1 MYFNTLYKFQ
11 RDFPRKSDLKI
22 GTKVLVSST
31 GGGRVADRGSLRY
44 DPDYVLEGSKIT
56 DEKTVA
62 AESPDYIFEESVMTD
77 EKNISTESSA
87 LTIEMPLT
95 TNVGDLIPLFL
106 GGDRHC
112 IHVHEAFS

>member
-1 MYFNTLYKFQ
+1 M
-11 RDFPRKSDLKI
+11 
-22 GTKVLVSST
+22 VSST
-31 GGGRVADRGSLRY
+31 SGGRVADRGSLRY

-62 AESPDYIFEESVMTD
+62 VESRDYIFEESDMTD

-95 TNVGDLIPLFL
+95 TNVGDLIPPNVEDK
-106 GGDRHC
+106 GK
-112 IHVHEAFS
+112 IPYFSEKSTSTKSSNFQKLNENI

>member
-87 LTIEMPLT
+87 LTV
-95 TNVGDLIPLFL
+95 NVGDLTPPNVEVKGKISSFPLRFILSEHFL
-106 GGDRHC
+106 
-112 IHVHEAFS
+112 